1 MDIFFR
7 IFLGLKSGNFLYQI
21 PYKYIL
27 VLPNISFEKHMDDFI
42 PQTLNESLNEWCARL
57 VNILTPRVIENLWI
71 LLEEARK
78 TSADAKQLDK
88 YLLSFQQLLQ
98 FVPKWSSTQVE
109 EIRKQII
116 RKSGCNH
123 LEELVTC
130 AHIIMTKALVCAR
143 PGNRQKQLNV
153 NIPKIDNFLHK
164 VFIKSAGHSY
174 RNAYLFEKEVVK
186 LQYQKNM
193 HDLEILVQRSILDTV
208 RENIPEEEIIRAFL
222 DENYEYEEEVIIEPI
237 PDEDSGVSV
246 SDTGATSDKVDTKES
261 SESGYEKYSSSSTGN
276 QDDEN
281 EEKHPYI
288 QDINSDPVIT
298 RLEFNEEDTSFKP
311 YSTNS
316 NTNVATLANSSSSSD
331 PKTIQ
336 QLADR
341 SAAMGFMKDQEQASD
356 KMSLVSSATDVNL
369 DDIMDILD
377 DKPSISDTFSGGQ
390 DFMLD
395 IEDLA

>member
-1 MDIFFR
+1 
-7 IFLGLKSGNFLYQI
+7 
-21 PYKYIL
+21 
-27 VLPNISFEKHMDDFI
+27 MDDFI

-153 NIPKIDNFLHK
+153 NIPKIDIFLHK

-174 RNAYLFEKEVVK
+174 RNAYLFEKEVQK

-193 HDLEILVQRSILDTV
+193 HDLEILVQRSILDTI

-222 DENYEYEEEVIIEPI
+222 DENYEYEEEVIIEPV
-237 PDEDSGVSV
+237 PEEDSGVSDKEKV
-246 SDTGATSDKVDTKES
+246 VDKVDTKES
-261 SESGYEKYSSSSTGN
+261 SESSDSSDSRYEKYSSDKN
-276 QDDEN
+276 DEN

-316 NTNVATLANSSSSSD
+316 NANVATLANSSSE

-341 SAAMGFMKDQEQASD
+341 SAAMGFMKDQEQASE

-369 DDIMDILD
+369 DDIVDILEVT
-377 DKPSISDTFSGGQ
+377 PAFPESQ

-395 IEDLA
+395 IEDIS

>member
-1 MDIFFR
+1 
-7 IFLGLKSGNFLYQI
+7 
-21 PYKYIL
+21 
-27 VLPNISFEKHMDDFI
+27 MDDFI

-116 RKSGCNH
+116 KKSGCNH

-153 NIPKIDNFLHK
+153 NIPKIDIFLHK

-174 RNAYLFEKEVVK
+174 RNAYLFEKEVQK

-222 DENYEYEEEVIIEPI
+222 DENYEYEEEVIIEPV
-237 PDEDSGVSV
+237 PEENSGDSV
-246 SDTGATSDKVDTKES
+246 SDAVSDKEKDKVDTKES
-261 SESGYEKYSSSSTGN
+261 SEGGYEKYSTNTSN
-276 QDDEN
+276 KDDES

-311 YSTNS
+311 YSSNL
-316 NTNVATLANSSSSSD
+316 NTNVATLANSSSD

-341 SAAMGFMKDQEQASD
+341 SASMGFMKDQEQASE

-377 DKPSISDTFSGGQ
+377 EKPAVAETFGGSSGQ

>member
-1 MDIFFR
+1 
-7 IFLGLKSGNFLYQI
+7 
-21 PYKYIL
+21 
-27 VLPNISFEKHMDDFI
+27 MDDFI

-153 NIPKIDNFLHK
+153 NIPKIDIFLHK

-174 RNAYLFEKEVVK
+174 RNAYLFEKEVQK

-193 HDLEILVQRSILDTV
+193 HDLEILVQRSILDTI

-222 DENYEYEEEVIIEPI
+222 DENYEYEEEVIIEPV
-237 PDEDSGVSV
+237 PEEDSGVSDKEKV
-246 SDTGATSDKVDTKES
+246 VDKVDTKES
-261 SESGYEKYSSSSTGN
+261 SESSDSSESRYEKYSSDKN
-276 QDDEN
+276 DEN

-316 NTNVATLANSSSSSD
+316 NANVATLANSSSE

-341 SAAMGFMKDQEQASD
+341 SAAMGFMKDQEQASE

-369 DDIMDILD
+369 DDIVDILEVT
-377 DKPSISDTFSGGQ
+377 PAFPESQ

-395 IEDLA
+395 IEDIS

>member
-1 MDIFFR
+1 M
-7 IFLGLKSGNFLYQI
+7 GLKSGTFLYQI
-21 PYKYIL
+21 PYKYIF
-27 VLPNISFEKHMDDFI
+27 VLPNISIAKPRKYMDDFI

-57 VNILTPRVIENLWI
+57 VNLLTPRVIENLWI

-153 NIPKIDNFLHK
+153 NIPKIDIFLHK

-174 RNAYLFEKEVVK
+174 RNAYLFEKEVAK

-193 HDLEILVQRSILDTV
+193 HDLEILIQRSILDTV

-298 RLEFNEEDTSFKP
+298 RLEFNEDDTSFKP
-311 YSTNS
+311 YSS
-316 NTNVATLANSSSSSD
+316 NLNANVATLANPSSSSSD

-341 SAAMGFMKDQEQASD
+341 SAAMGFMKDQEQASE

-377 DKPSISDTFSGGQ
+377 EKPAVAETFGGGQ

>member
-1 MDIFFR
+1 
-7 IFLGLKSGNFLYQI
+7 
-21 PYKYIL
+21 
-27 VLPNISFEKHMDDFI
+27 MDDFI

-153 NIPKIDNFLHK
+153 NIPKIDIFLHK

-237 PDEDSGVSV
+237 PEEDSGVSDKEKV
-246 SDTGATSDKVDTKES
+246 VDKVDTKES
-261 SESGYEKYSSSSTGN
+261 SESSEGGYEKYSSSSTGN
-276 QDDEN
+276 QDDES

-288 QDINSDPVIT
+288 QDMNSDPVIT
-298 RLEFNEEDTSFKP
+298 RLEFNDEDTSFKP

-316 NTNVATLANSSSSSD
+316 NANVATLANSSSSSD

-341 SAAMGFMKDQEQASD
+341 SAAMGFMKDQEQASE
-356 KMSLVSSATDVNL
+356 KMSLVSSAMDVNL

-377 DKPSISDTFSGGQ
+377 ENPAVDVSDTFGGSGQ

>member
-1 MDIFFR
+1 
-7 IFLGLKSGNFLYQI
+7 
-21 PYKYIL
+21 
-27 VLPNISFEKHMDDFI
+27 MDDFI

-57 VNILTPRVIENLWI
+57 VNLLTPRVIENLWI

-153 NIPKIDNFLHK
+153 NIPKIDIFLHK

-174 RNAYLFEKEVVK
+174 RNAYLFEKEVAK

-193 HDLEILVQRSILDTV
+193 HDLEILIQRSILDTV

-298 RLEFNEEDTSFKP
+298 RLEFNEDDTSFKP
-311 YSTNS
+311 YSS
-316 NTNVATLANSSSSSD
+316 NLNANVATLANSSSSSSD

-341 SAAMGFMKDQEQASD
+341 SAAMGFMKDQEQASE

-377 DKPSISDTFSGGQ
+377 EKPAVAETFGGGQ

>member
-1 MDIFFR
+1 
-7 IFLGLKSGNFLYQI
+7 
-21 PYKYIL
+21 
-27 VLPNISFEKHMDDFI
+27 MDDFI

-71 LLEEARK
+71 LLEEARN
-78 TSADAKQLDK
+78 TSADAKQIDK

-116 RKSGCNH
+116 KKSGCNH

-153 NIPKIDNFLHK
+153 NIPKIDIFLHK

-193 HDLEILVQRSILDTV
+193 HDLEILIQRSILDTV

-222 DENYEYEEEVIIEPI
+222 DENYEYEEEVIIEPV
-237 PDEDSGVSV
+237 PEETSGDSV
-246 SDTGATSDKVDTKES
+246 SSDAVSDKEKDKMNTKES
-261 SESGYEKYSSSSTGN
+261 SVSVYEKYSSDKDNES
-276 QDDEN
+276 

-311 YSTNS
+311 FSTNS
-316 NTNVATLANSSSSSD
+316 IANVATLANSSSD

-336 QLADR
+336 QLADK
-341 SAAMGFMKDQEQASD
+341 SAAMGFMKDQEQASE
-356 KMSLVSSATDVNL
+356 KMSLVSSAMDVNL

-377 DKPSISDTFSGGQ
+377 EKPAVDVSDSFSGGNQ

>member
-1 MDIFFR
+1 
-7 IFLGLKSGNFLYQI
+7 
-21 PYKYIL
+21 
-27 VLPNISFEKHMDDFI
+27 MDDFI

-116 RKSGCNH
+116 KKSGCNH

-153 NIPKIDNFLHK
+153 NIPKIDIFLHK

-193 HDLEILVQRSILDTV
+193 HDLEILIQRSILDTV

-222 DENYEYEEEVIIEPI
+222 DENYEYEEEVIIEPV
-237 PDEDSGVSV
+237 PEENSGDSASASV
-246 SDTGATSDKVDTKES
+246 SDKDKVDTKESSES
-261 SESGYEKYSSSSTGN
+261 SESGYEKYSSSSSGN
-276 QDDEN
+276 QDDES

-311 YSTNS
+311 YSTIS
-316 NTNVATLANSSSSSD
+316 NTNVATLANAPSD

-341 SAAMGFMKDQEQASD
+341 SAAMGFMKDQEQASE

-377 DKPSISDTFSGGQ
+377 EKPAAVADTFGGSGQ

>member
-1 MDIFFR
+1 
-7 IFLGLKSGNFLYQI
+7 
-21 PYKYIL
+21 
-27 VLPNISFEKHMDDFI
+27 MDDFI

-57 VNILTPRVIENLWI
+57 VNILTPRIIENLWI

-78 TSADAKQLDK
+78 TASDAKQIDK

-109 EIRKQII
+109 EIRRQII
-116 RKSGCNH
+116 KKSGCNH

-153 NIPKIDNFLHK
+153 NIPKIDAFLHK
-164 VFIKSAGHSY
+164 VFIKSSGHSY

-193 HDLEILVQRSILDTV
+193 HDLELLIQRAILDTI

-222 DENYEYEEEVIIEPI
+222 DENYEYEEEVIIEPV
-237 PDEDSGVSV
+237 PEPNE
-246 SDTGATSDKVDTKES
+246 KES
-261 SESGYEKYSSSSTGN
+261 DDAKKETVVSSPNEDKSKDNQESGYESYSTKV
-276 QDDEN
+276 N
-281 EEKHPYI
+281 EEDVKHPYI
-288 QDINSDPVIT
+288 QDLNDEPVIT
-298 RLEFNEEDTSFKP
+298 RLEFNENDTSFKP
-311 YSTNS
+311 YSSMSENS
-316 NTNVATLANSSSSSD
+316 STLANSTE

-336 QLADR
+336 QLAEK
-341 SAAMGFMKDQEQASD
+341 SAAFGFMKDQEEASD
-356 KMSLVSSATDVNL
+356 KMSQLSSANDIHLEDIVDVL
-369 DDIMDILD
+369 DE
-377 DKPSISDTFSGGQ
+377 KPAFSESQ

-395 IEDLA
+395 IEDIA

>member
-1 MDIFFR
+1 MAPGC
-7 IFLGLKSGNFLYQI
+7 LGL
-21 PYKYIL
+21 
-27 VLPNISFEKHMDDFI
+27 SFFSEK
-42 PQTLNESLNEWCARL
+42 
-57 VNILTPRVIENLWI
+57 
-71 LLEEARK
+71 
-78 TSADAKQLDK
+78 
-88 YLLSFQQLLQ
+88 
-98 FVPKWSSTQVE
+98 
-109 EIRKQII
+109 
-116 RKSGCNH
+116 
-123 LEELVTC
+123 
-130 AHIIMTKALVCAR
+130 
-143 PGNRQKQLNV
+143 
-153 NIPKIDNFLHK
+153 
-164 VFIKSAGHSY
+164 
-174 RNAYLFEKEVVK
+174 
-186 LQYQKNM
+186 
-193 HDLEILVQRSILDTV
+193 
-208 RENIPEEEIIRAFL
+208 
-222 DENYEYEEEVIIEPI
+222 
-237 PDEDSGVSV
+237 
-246 SDTGATSDKVDTKES
+246 DKVDTKES

-316 NTNVATLANSSSSSD
+316 NTNVATLANSSSSSSSD

>member
-1 MDIFFR
+1 
-7 IFLGLKSGNFLYQI
+7 
-21 PYKYIL
+21 
-27 VLPNISFEKHMDDFI
+27 
-42 PQTLNESLNEWCARL
+42 
-57 VNILTPRVIENLWI
+57 
-71 LLEEARK
+71 
-78 TSADAKQLDK
+78 
-88 YLLSFQQLLQ
+88 
-98 FVPKWSSTQVE
+98 
-109 EIRKQII
+109 
-116 RKSGCNH
+116 
-123 LEELVTC
+123 
-130 AHIIMTKALVCAR
+130 
-143 PGNRQKQLNV
+143 LNV
-153 NIPKIDNFLHK
+153 NIPKIDIFLHK

-193 HDLEILVQRSILDTV
+193 HDLEILIQRSILDTV

-222 DENYEYEEEVIIEPI
+222 DENYEYEEEVIIEPV
-237 PDEDSGVSV
+237 PEENSGDSASV
-246 SDTGATSDKVDTKES
+246 SDKDKVDTKES
-261 SESGYEKYSSSSTGN
+261 SESSGSGYEKYSSTGN

-311 YSTNS
+311 YSTIS
-316 NTNVATLANSSSSSD
+316 NTNVATLANTPSD

-341 SAAMGFMKDQEQASD
+341 SAAMGFMKDQEQASE

-377 DKPSISDTFSGGQ
+377 EKPAAVADTFGGSGQ

>member
-1 MDIFFR
+1 
-7 IFLGLKSGNFLYQI
+7 
-21 PYKYIL
+21 
-27 VLPNISFEKHMDDFI
+27 MDDFI

-109 EIRKQII
+109 EIRKHII
-116 RKSGCNH
+116 KKSGCNH

-153 NIPKIDNFLHK
+153 NIPKIDIFLHK

-193 HDLEILVQRSILDTV
+193 HDLEILIQRSILDTV

-222 DENYEYEEEVIIEPI
+222 DENYEYEEEVIIEPV

-246 SDTGATSDKVDTKES
+246 LDNGVVSDKDKVDTKES
-261 SESGYEKYSSSSTGN
+261 SEGGYEKYSNSTSD

-311 YSTNS
+311 YSTNLGANS
-316 NTNVATLANSSSSSD
+316 ATLANSSE

-336 QLADR
+336 QLAEK
-341 SAAMGFMKDQEQASD
+341 SAAMGFMKDQEQASE
-356 KMSLVSSATDVNL
+356 KMSLVSSATDVDL

-377 DKPSISDTFSGGQ
+377 EKYAVSDTFSSGNQ